1 MFPVNRCGLHYS
13 GEGEYF
19 SGFYLMSIGF
29 LVFVFFFFI
38 FEEAA
43 KSSIGVR
50 PGYVLCGCLS
60 LFVQEL

>member
-19 SGFYLMSIGF
+19 SRFYLMSISF
-29 LVFVFFFFI
+29 LGFFFI

-50 PGYVLCGCLS
+50 PGCVLCNCLS